1 VSLWHIW
8 QVRCIAGMSEVVVES
23 GLNAPLVVVDL
34 WPKQL
39 LLHVD
44 LGRLSVELV
53 AWFLLFLIS

>member
-1 VSLWHIW
+1 
-8 QVRCIAGMSEVVVES
+8 MSEVVVES